1 MRWIPIAVALG
12 IVAFFFGLGIACFIE
27 LVF

>member
-1 MRWIPIAVALG
+1 MRWILAALALG
-12 IVAFFFGLGIACFIE
+12 IVAFFFAFGVVCLIK

>member
-1 MRWIPIAVALG
+1 MRWILVAVVLG
-12 IVAFFFGLGIACFIE
+12 IVAFFFSFGIACFIE

>member
-12 IVAFFFGLGIACFIE
+12 IVAFFFAFGVVCFIE